1 MATLSDIINKLGGGI
16 VYDERTKRF
25 HDLTANY
32 KMVSSEQ
39 ALRQTTPGRP
49 SRDGMTTQYVT
60 QTSFDALRRDVYAM
74 MSSIAQNAYIA
85 SNELRKSLEAQRK
98 DTESLRKYE
107 NQVNEDRL
115 EGIPRPGMMERIGG
129 IAGAVGRGTRRAI
142 GIAPYAIGGL
152 GLAGLAAALAATLL
166 NPETVRELDEAQRE
180 IQSVVSG
187 VSRLATDIYNLRSEI
202 LLMAEI
208 AGTVI
213 GGLLGIRA
221 INRFANRAAGRIQGS
236 SAYQRMSSALQRM
249 FNFNRA
255 PPTPPA
261 TPSTSPSSAA
271 RPPAAA
277 NMNQPSARQPPGP
290 AQSSVPRPGN
300 MERPPPAPANDPNRG
315 GSRLAPQPG
324 QPSPPPPERVQ
335 TPAPGNRAPT
345 SGSPRR
351 IPGAGIA
358 RFSATAAG
366 VALGLIPSIVYY
378 ATTTREERQVTDIE
392 ELGENTRQQ
401 ALTIERTTL
410 ELNRL
415 QRLPQ
420 ENPARNTTLMQ
431 TQRRLIRD
439 SRNRI
444 DNNIRSLE
452 RLRREAQARIPFYER
467 SIATERSNPYG
478 INQEALDTA
487 TNELERHRR
496 RLGLIE
502 TYLDDSRGL
511 RLMINNPELI
521 REMPSSETG
530 TLTEEQRQQAVIALG
545 QGSLTSERLAAM
557 AMMARTPSEGGSGAI
572 VLPPIIQRIQR
583 QMPTAQPAQPTGPAG
598 GPGGQQARPGANP
611 LPGSAGA
618 GQ

>member
-1 MATLSDIINKLGGGI
+1 MATLSDIINRLGGGI

-115 EGIPRPGMMERIGG
+115 EGTPRPGMMERIGG
-129 IAGAVGRGTRRAI
+129 IAGALGRGTRRAI

-166 NPETVRELDEAQRE
+166 SPETVRELDETQRE
-180 IQSVVSG
+180 IQQVISG
-187 VSRLATDIYNLRSEI
+187 VSNLASDIYNLRSEI

-221 INRFANRAAGRIQGS
+221 INRFANRTARGIQRGSTSTFRAFQQIFGRTPT
-236 SAYQRMSSALQRM
+236 
-249 FNFNRA
+249 A
-255 PPTPPA
+255 PPSAPPSA
-261 TPSTSPSSAA
+261 AA
-271 RPPAAA
+271 RPPAAT
-277 NMNQPSARQPPGP
+277 NMNQPPRPTPGSI
-290 AQSSVPRPGN
+290 QSNVPRPGN
-300 MERPPPAPANDPNRG
+300 MERPPPTPANDPNRG
-315 GSRLAPQPG
+315 AARLAPQPG
-324 QPSPPPPERVQ
+324 QPSAPPPERVQ
-335 TPAPGNRAPT
+335 TPTPGSRAPT

-378 ATTTREERQVTDIE
+378 ATTTREERQVADIE

-401 ALTIERTTL
+401 ALTIERTTI

-415 QRLPQ
+415 QSLPQ
-420 ENPARNTTLMQ
+420 ENPARNTTRMQ

-452 RLRREAQARIPFYER
+452 RLRREAQARMPIYER
-467 SIATERSNPYG
+467 LIATERSNPYG

-511 RLMINNPELI
+511 RLMVNNPELI

-530 TLTEEQRQQAVIALG
+530 ILTEEQRQQAVIALG

-557 AMMARTPSEGGSGAI
+557 AMMARTPLEGGSGAI
-572 VLPPIIQRIQR
+572 VLPPIIQRIQG
-583 QMPTAQPAQPTGPAG
+583 QTTAQPAPTNQPGAQSPVA
-598 GPGGQQARPGANP
+598 PQSPPQARPSPGP
-611 LPGSAGA
+611 LPGAATGWP
-618 GQ
+618 QR

>member
-1 MATLSDIINKLGGGI
+1 MATLSDIINRLGGGI

-115 EGIPRPGMMERIGG
+115 EGTPRPGMMERIGG

-221 INRFANRAAGRIQGS
+221 INRFANRAVGRIQGS

-315 GSRLAPQPG
+315 GSRP
-324 QPSPPPPERVQ
+324 PPPPERV
-335 TPAPGNRAPT
+335 PATGNRAPT

-351 IPGAGIA
+351 IPGAGLA
-358 RFSATAAG
+358 RIGG
-366 VALGLIPSIVYY
+366 VASFMATLVPSIVYY
-378 ATTTREERQVTDIE
+378 MNTPREQQEVDDIE
-392 ELGENTRQQ
+392 GLGENARNY
-401 ALTIERTTL
+401 ALQFERATT

-415 QRLPQ
+415 RALS
-420 ENPARNTTLMQ
+420 EEDPARSTLVMNANRDQ
-431 TQRRLIRD
+431 IELSRIQVTDHIRRLQNVRD
-439 SRNRI
+439 LAQERRRN
-444 DNNIRSLE
+444 
-452 RLRREAQARIPFYER
+452 YELA
-467 SIATERSNPYG
+467 ITTEQNNPYG
-478 INQEALDTA
+478 ANQINIDNARRQLNRQERRI
-487 TNELERHRR
+487 ELAEA
-496 RLGLIE
+496 
-502 TYLDDSRGL
+502 YLTEARGL
-511 RLMINNPELI
+511 QQMMHNSELI
-521 REMPSSETG
+521 REMPTSNAG
-530 TLTEEQRQQAVIALG
+530 IMTEAQRQQAVIALG
-545 QGSLTSERLAAM
+545 QGTITTEELARQVRAGVI
-557 AMMARTPSEGGSGAI
+557 T
-572 VLPPIIQRIQR
+572 LPPIQVRT
-583 QMPTAQPAQPTGPAG
+583 PPPANPAQPTGSAG

>member
-1 MATLSDIINKLGGGI
+1 MATLSDIINRLGGNV

-115 EGIPRPGMMERIGG
+115 EGTPRPGMMERIGG
-129 IAGAVGRGTRRAI
+129 IAGALGRGTRRAI

-166 NPETVRELDEAQRE
+166 SPETVRELDETQRE
-180 IQSVVSG
+180 IQQVISG
-187 VSRLATDIYNLRSEI
+187 VSNLASDIYNLRSEI

-221 INRFANRAAGRIQGS
+221 INRFANRTARGIQRGSTSTFRAFQQIFGRTPT
-236 SAYQRMSSALQRM
+236 
-249 FNFNRA
+249 A
-255 PPTPPA
+255 PPSAPPSA
-261 TPSTSPSSAA
+261 AA

-277 NMNQPSARQPPGP
+277 NMNQPPRPTPTI
-290 AQSSVPRPGN
+290 QSNVPRPGN

-315 GSRLAPQPG
+315 AARLAPQPG
-324 QPSPPPPERVQ
+324 QPPAPPPERVQ
-335 TPAPGNRAPT
+335 TPTPGSRAPT

-358 RFSATAAG
+358 RFGASAAG
-366 VALGLIPSIVYY
+366 IAIGLIPTINYY
-378 ATTTREERQVTDIE
+378 ATTTREERQVIDIE
-392 ELGENTRQQ
+392 ELGERARNH
-401 ALTIERTTL
+401 AIAVERASL

-415 QRLPQ
+415 ERLPL
-420 ENPARNTTLMQ
+420 ENPARSTLSMDAQ
-431 TQRRLIRD
+431 NRQIRR
-439 SRNRI
+439 SRNEVNSSI
-444 DNNIRSLE
+444 ASLE
-452 RLRREAQARIPFYER
+452 RLQRDAQNRIPFYER
-467 SIATERSNPYG
+467 SIETEQNNPYG

-496 RLGLIE
+496 RLGLIQA
-502 TYLDDSRGL
+502 YLDEARGL
-511 RLMINNPELI
+511 RLMMNSAELR
-521 REMPSSETG
+521 REMPSSEIA

-545 QGSLTSERLAAM
+545 QGSLTPERLTAM
-557 AMMARTPSEGGSGAI
+557 AMLARSPLEGGRGAI
-572 VLPPIIQRIQR
+572 ILPPIIQRIQG
-583 QMPTAQPAQPTGPAG
+583 QTPAQPATTQPGVQSPVA
-598 GPGGQQARPGANP
+598 PQSPPQARPSPGS
-611 LPGSAGA
+611 LPGAATGWP
-618 GQ
+618 QR